1 MDSDPGMAWCGIDY
15 LTKKYYFCSTTF
27 SVDSPAVFC
36 YNIDMLSKKG
46 LKMNKLTSLDLT
58 NLSFLL
64 KSDEETLREFYDTA
78 SDEDIA
84 YALEL
89 IRYAIAEN
97 LEKTAQIFDVIEP
110 VGKEDPYA
118 DANAVLA
125 KFRLK

>member
-1 MDSDPGMAWCGIDY
+1 
-15 LTKKYYFCSTTF
+15 
-27 SVDSPAVFC
+27 
-36 YNIDMLSKKG
+36 MLSKKG
-46 LKMNKLTSLDLT
+46 SKMNKLTSLDLT

-64 KSDEETLREFYDTA
+64 KSDEDTLREFYDTA

-97 LEKTAQIFDVIEP
+97 LENTARLFDVIEAN
-110 VGKEDPYA
+110 GKEDPYA

>member
-1 MDSDPGMAWCGIDY
+1 LDSDPGTAWCGIDY
-15 LTKKYYFCSTTF
+15 LTKKYYFCSTIF